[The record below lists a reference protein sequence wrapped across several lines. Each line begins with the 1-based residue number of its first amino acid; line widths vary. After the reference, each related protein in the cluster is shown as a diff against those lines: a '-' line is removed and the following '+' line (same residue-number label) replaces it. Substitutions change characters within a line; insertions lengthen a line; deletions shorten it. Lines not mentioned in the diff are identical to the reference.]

1 MHIDDIE
8 GVRPKKRSYTKWATK
23 ESMKLDDIEGTKA
36 KPRHKARENSQGY
49 NANDYSDVTK
59 T

>member
-1 MHIDDIE
+1 MYIDDIQ
-8 GVRPKKRSYTKWATK
+8 GVRPKERAHTKWATK
-23 ESMKLDDIEGTKA
+23 ETMKLDDIDGTKA

-49 NANDYSDVTK
+49 SGFDYTDVTK